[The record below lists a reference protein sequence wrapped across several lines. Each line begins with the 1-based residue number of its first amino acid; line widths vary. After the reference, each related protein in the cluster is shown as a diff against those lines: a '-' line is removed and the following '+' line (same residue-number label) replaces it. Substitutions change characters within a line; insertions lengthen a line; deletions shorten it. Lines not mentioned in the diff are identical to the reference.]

1 MKKCKYCG
9 RAIRDEARF
18 CLYCMNSLEE
28 KKVIEIKNRRPV
40 KAIIAAGASVV
51 VTAGAVAV
59 ALSAGGAVNGAAHI
73 REASYAP
80 LTDTAAV
87 TLAQSGPEDE
97 TELVILS
104 LFASADQNGD
114 ETGAPEA
121 TAPET
126 TESETT
132 ASETTVPET
141 SAPET
146 AAPET
151 TTSETTAP
159 ETTGPE
165 TSAQETAAPETTTS
179 ETTVPETSAPET
191 AAPEATTP
199 VSGQYSILPVGQ
211 IGYLTPGVTLSDK
224 PFVSYGDWTG
234 YRAEHTVKGEV
245 VQYGDPLIYVYG
257 DGEKA
262 VFEASPESL
271 TGSPSDADAA
281 DLAYSMLCR
290 VTGALPGSLCDAEGN
305 DVNALMRSVTNY
317 GGEGYDGILT
327 SLCLPDEHR
336 RVLYTYGMIPEFSRC
351 EFTIGGERSM
361 RVTFEIRRW
370 FSLTSGIC
378 VVDCVTLIE
387 YAD

>member
-18 CLYCMNSLEE
+18 CLYCMNPLEE
-28 KKVIEIKNRRPV
+28 KKVIEIKDKRPV
-40 KAIIAAGASVV
+40 KAIVAAGASAV
-51 VTAGAVAV
+51 VTAGAVAI

-87 TLAQSGPEDE
+87 TFAQSGPEDE

-114 ETGAPEA
+114 ETDAPEA

-141 SAPET
+141 TKPET
-146 AAPET
+146 AK
-151 TTSETTAP
+151 P

-165 TSAQETAAPETTTS
+165 TSALETAAPETTMS
-179 ETTVPETSAPET
+179 ETTTPETASPETALPET
-191 AAPEATTP
+191 AAP
-199 VSGQYSILPVGQ
+199 YSILPVGQ
-211 IGYLTPGVTLSDK
+211 IGYLTPGVSLSDK

-234 YRAEHTVKGEV
+234 YRAEHTVRGEV

-336 RVLYTYGMIPEFSRC
+336 RVLYTYGMIPEFSRS

>member
-9 RAIRDEARF
+9 RLIRDEARF
-18 CLYCMNSLEE
+18 CLYCMNPLEE
-28 KKVIEIKNRRPV
+28 KKVIEIKDKRPV

-59 ALSAGGAVNGAAHI
+59 ALSAGGAVNGAKHI
-73 REASYAP
+73 GEASYAP

-104 LFASADQNGD
+104 LFASAGQNGD
-114 ETGAPEA
+114 ETDAPEA

-126 TESETT
+126 TESGTT
-132 ASETTVPET
+132 ASETTVPETTEPETAEPETTVPETTEPETTAPET

-151 TTSETTAP
+151 
-159 ETTGPE
+159 
-165 TSAQETAAPETTTS
+165 
-179 ETTVPETSAPET
+179 
-191 AAPEATTP
+191 TTP

-211 IGYLTPGVTLSDK
+211 IGYLTPGVSLSDK

-234 YRAEHTVKGEV
+234 YRAEHTVKGEA

-336 RVLYTYGMIPEFSRC
+336 RVLYTYGMIPEFSRS
-351 EFTIGGERSM
+351 EFTIGGGRSM

-370 FSLTSGIC
+370 SGMTSGIC